1 MPARKHRV
9 CVVTGS
15 RSDYGLLYWV
25 MREIGGCDD
34 LELQTVVSGMH
45 LSPEFGLSVAA
56 VEADGFRIDARVEM
70 LLSSDTGQ
78 GIGKSIGLGA
88 IGFADAYARLQP
100 DLVMVLGDR
109 FETLAAVVAA
119 LAARIPVVHI
129 AGGDLTEGSFD
140 DSIRH
145 AITKLSHL
153 HLVTNEA
160 AAQRVRQLGEQAASV
175 HVVGSPGIDYLRK
188 SVLLNRQAL
197 ERDLGFRFLDR
208 NLLVTFHPPTAAPG
222 EAAAQ
227 FAEVLAALDGLGSGC
242 GVLITYPNADNESRE
257 LIAMLDRFVAG
268 HGNAKAYPSL
278 GQQRYLSAMAAVDVL
293 VGNSSSALY
302 EAPTLRKPAVNIGDR
317 QTGRLKAASVVDV
330 APARGAI
337 REAIERAFL
346 LDCSSVV
353 NPYGDGR
360 SAERIVAVLR
370 ALGDPKVLLQ
380 KRFADSGPAC

>member
-88 IGFADAYARLQP
+88 IGFADAYAHLQP
-100 DLVMVLGDR
+100 DLVLVLGDR
-109 FETLAAVVAA
+109 FETLAAVAAA
-119 LAARIPVVHI
+119 LAARIPVAHV

-188 SVLLNRQAL
+188 SVLLDREAL
-197 ERDLGFRFLDR
+197 ARDLGYRFLER

-227 FAEVLAALDGLGSGC
+227 FAELLAALDGLGSGY
-242 GVLITYPNADNESRE
+242 GLLITYPNADNESRE
-257 LIAMLDRFVAG
+257 LIAMLERFVAD
-268 HGNAKAYPSL
+268 HGNARAYPSL

-317 QTGRLKAASVVDV
+317 QTGRLKAASVVDA
-330 APARGAI
+330 APARAAI
-337 REAIERAFL
+337 RQAIDRAYA
-346 LDCSSVV
+346 LDCSAVV

-360 SAERIVAVLR
+360 SAERIVSILR
-370 ALGDPKVLLQ
+370 ALGDPKALLR